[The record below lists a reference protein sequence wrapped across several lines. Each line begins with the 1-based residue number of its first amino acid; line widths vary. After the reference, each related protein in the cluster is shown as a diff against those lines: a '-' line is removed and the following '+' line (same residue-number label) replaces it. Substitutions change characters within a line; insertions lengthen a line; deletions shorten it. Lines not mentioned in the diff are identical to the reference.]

1 MFSGFTICETLTFFF
16 FFVAFLVLLSSWLA
30 ACLLFFAIVMLPYFK
45 RLNIFNAKIHIM
57 DERYKEIVEN

>member
-1 MFSGFTICETLTFFF
+1 
-16 FFVAFLVLLSSWLA
+16 
-30 ACLLFFAIVMLPYFK
+30 MLPYFK

>member
-1 MFSGFTICETLTFFF
+1 MRNLD
-16 FFVAFLVLLSSWLA
+16 FLLFLCSLLGAVTVLVS
-30 ACLLFFAIVMLPYFK
+30 CLLIILAIVMLPYFK